1 MCRDCRTP
9 ISEPEG
15 SLAGRSPRLP
25 SIAPMGVHHGNDA
38 HARDLTNLR
47 LAGR

>member
-1 MCRDCRTP
+1 
-9 ISEPEG
+9 
-15 SLAGRSPRLP
+15 LP